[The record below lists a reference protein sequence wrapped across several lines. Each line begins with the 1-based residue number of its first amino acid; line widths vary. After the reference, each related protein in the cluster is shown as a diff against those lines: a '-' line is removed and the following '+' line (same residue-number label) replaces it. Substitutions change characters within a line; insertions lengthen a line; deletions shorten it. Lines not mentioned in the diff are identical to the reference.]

1 MLPIP
6 RIHAITFYLLVTSF
20 LTHDVCAAPGVAEKK
35 PSPPSPIGQA
45 RPGPWGKLSYH
56 EAYLEA
62 PAELLEYYPLPS
74 TTTCWSIGLNEME
87 EFTTV
92 LEDAG
97 VSAAARTALL
107 DPSRI
112 IRMNE
117 SISIF
122 PSADFVLGL
131 SPEARA
137 TIYVYLGKHLE
148 NEFIKN
154 PVFFGR
160 AGVAPWL
167 KGANLSERIQSLVK
181 QLAWKRGSAWVLSDL
196 ETLLGAAASNAE
208 AKEIFRTCSRTRT
221 LILDLTIDD
230 PSSLASLTKYWTTHA
245 NQRVALPFLESLQEA
260 AAQGPIHC
268 DICHLFSPVARQ
280 MLYTYPNMSLARNGR
295 FPDCHWTSLNFF
307 NHAPR
312 DYYLNTRL
320 AADTVVNDY
329 DKVSAPYAFGDV
341 IFFLKDGGAIH
352 SCVHIADDIVFTKNG
367 DNAVNPWMLAH
378 LEEVSDVYAFD
389 SGVTIQGYRKKD
401 PATLAQKAADSSSK

>member
-1 MLPIP
+1 MLP
-6 RIHAITFYLLVTSF
+6 LLRSPVIA
-20 LTHDVCAAPGVAEKK
+20 LCALLICLPAPEACAAPVGAQKK
-35 PSPPSPIGQA
+35 ASALGQA
-45 RPGPWGKLSYH
+45 RPGPWGKLTYH

-62 PAELLEYYPLPS
+62 PSELLDYYPLPS
-74 TTTCWSIGLNEME
+74 TTTCWSIALNGME
-87 EFTTV
+87 DFTAV
-92 LEDAG
+92 LERAG
-97 VSAAARTALL
+97 VSATARTALL
-107 DPSRI
+107 DPSKI

-122 PSADFVLGL
+122 PSADFIVQL

-137 TIYVYLGKHLE
+137 TIFLFLGQRVE

-160 AGVAPWL
+160 AGVEPWL
-167 KGANLSERIQSLVK
+167 QGTNLSQRIQGLVK
-181 QLAWKRGSAWVLSDL
+181 KLAWKRGAVWVLSDL
-196 ETLLGAAASNAE
+196 ETLLGAASSNDE

-230 PSSLASLTKYWTTHA
+230 PASLASLSKYWSTSA
-245 NQRVALPFLESLQEA
+245 NQRVPPPFLESLREA

-268 DICHLFSPVARQ
+268 DICHLFSPIVRQ
-280 MLYTYPNMSLARNGR
+280 MLYTYPDMSLAKNGR

-320 AADTVVNDY
+320 AADAVLIDY
-329 DKVSAPYAFGDV
+329 ETVSAPYAFGDV
-341 IFFLKDGGAIH
+341 LFFLKDGGAIH

-401 PATLAQKAADSSSK
+401 PAILAQKAVDSSSK